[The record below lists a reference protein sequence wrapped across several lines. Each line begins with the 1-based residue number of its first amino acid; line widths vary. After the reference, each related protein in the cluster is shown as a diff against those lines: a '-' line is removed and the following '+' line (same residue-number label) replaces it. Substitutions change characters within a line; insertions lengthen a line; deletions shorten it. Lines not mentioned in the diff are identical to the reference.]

1 MKKFLDNEYVI
12 WCEFDNAFQNYL
24 QSRCDSLEMS
34 GIPLGI
40 RPPHL
45 TLTFVKTDHIEQLK
59 TITKDFFGLSP
70 NLMIHSVG
78 AFPDG
83 IMYYAPKASAEL
95 VGMQKEYVAA
105 INEIAEVSWDLYLP
119 GNWTPHIALTGP
131 LDENMCV
138 AAFSIMMKNFNLL
151 SAEIKTIVIKKCLD
165 GEIVLRHEL

>member
-12 WCEFDNAFQNYL
+12 WCEFDNEFQNYL

-40 RPPHL
+40 CPPHL

-70 NLMIHSVG
+70 NLMIHSV
-78 AFPDG
+78 
-83 IMYYAPKASAEL
+83 
-95 VGMQKEYVAA
+95 
-105 INEIAEVSWDLYLP
+105 
-119 GNWTPHIALTGP
+119 
-131 LDENMCV
+131 

-165 GEIVLRHEL
+165 GKIVLRHEL